1 MNDSLKAQA
10 GGGGESNDS
19 SGVYKLVN
27 VSGGGELV
35 RMMKSAIQTKN
46 FTQLDYYIQHEVVK
60 YLYNGGQGEK
70 VNKIPDLFQI
80 KKISIS

>member
-10 GGGGESNDS
+10 GGESNES

-35 RMMKSAIQTKN
+35 RLMKSAIQTKS
-46 FTQLDYYIQHEVVK
+46 FTHLDYYIQHEVVK

-70 VNKIPDLFQI
+70 VITC
-80 KKISIS
+80 